1 VRVQVQCLSR
11 VLFLDG
17 TCRVKFTCKPL
28 YSNDTTVQY
37 RTAGDISF
45 VDRSLALAYSQSC
58 RNALIISEEHEFSTV
73 PAQLTITPVID
84 YKIVREHEKLVE
96 IYYDTPNDDEYVNQL
111 VAKIRDIV
119 KEVGGAHKIDAK
131 ILLSREEEIEE
142 ESFLFMKGD
151 KLKVKLNASG
161 FNVGDTTIKD
171 VLEGAEIFSLSEFY
185 EKSVVFVKPNVMF

>member
-1 VRVQVQCLSR
+1 
-11 VLFLDG
+11 
-17 TCRVKFTCKPL
+17 
-28 YSNDTTVQY
+28 
-37 RTAGDISF
+37 
-45 VDRSLALAYSQSC
+45 
-58 RNALIISEEHEFSTV
+58 V